1 LAARAAANPDLY
13 NRLAVEKRILKQI
26 KLPDI
31 NEVLP
36 DPQDVKDMNP
46 ALENVAMT
54 IGKPVGAFPIQD
66 QLAHMITHLDYFKDP
81 MYGSNP
87 IMAPTFVPAFL
98 EHMKQHLTLWYL
110 NQVDG
115 YTSAA
120 LDRPFNVLKV
130 EPIMQEAQK
139 LVAAAGKHV
148 HADAQAIAES
158 IIPALQEALQMV
170 QKMKGQQ
177 PPPPEIQAIMQT
189 QMAETERK
197 KTYDQIDLQLRQQ
210 KQLDDK
216 QAKEA
221 KIVAD
226 EQMKAAEITHDINV
240 MTMEQQFEMNK
251 AAQQQAAE
259 QQAAAQQAA
268 QQQAGAMAN
277 PMPQPPVQP

>member
-1 LAARAAANPDLY
+1 VFEAKKLCEKAARAGGALS
-13 NRLAVEKRILKQI
+13 
-26 KLPDI
+26 KLCSFFLDKMGWS
-31 NEVLP
+31 VLCF
-36 DPQDVKDMNP
+36 
-46 ALENVAMT
+46 L
-54 IGKPVGAFPIQD
+54 
-66 QLAHMITHLDYFKDP
+66 KDP
-81 MYGSNP
+81 MYGSSP

-148 HADAQAIAES
+148 HQDAQQIAQS

-177 PPPPEIQAIMQT
+177 PMPPEIQAIMQT
-189 QMAETERK
+189 QMAETQRK
-197 KTYDQIDLQLRQQ
+197 TTYDQVDLQLRQQ

-216 QAKEA
+216 QSKEA

-226 EQMKAAEITHDINV
+226 EQMKAADITHDINV
-240 MTMEQQFEMNK
+240 MTMEQQFEMGK
-251 AAQQQAAE
+251 AAQQAAAE
-259 QQAAAQQAA
+259 QQAAAQQEAV
-268 QQQAGAMAN
+268 AMAN
-277 PMPQPPVQP
+277 QAPQQMPQQPVQP

>member
-1 LAARAAANPDLY
+1 
-13 NRLAVEKRILKQI
+13 
-26 KLPDI
+26 
-31 NEVLP
+31 
-36 DPQDVKDMNP
+36 MNP

-87 IMAPTFVPAFL
+87 IMAPVFVPAFL

-148 HADAQAIAES
+148 HKDAETIAQT
-158 IIPALQEALQMV
+158 IIPALQQALQMV
-170 QKMKGQQ
+170 QKMHGQQ
-177 PPPPEIQAIMQT
+177 PTPPEIQAIVQT

-197 KTYDQIDLQLRQQ
+197 KAYDQIDLQLRQQ

-216 QAKEA
+216 QSKEA

-240 MTMEQQFEMNK
+240 MTIEQQFERNK
-251 AAQQQAAE
+251 AAQQAAAE
-259 QQAAAQQAA
+259 QAAAAQQQEAEL
-268 QQQAGAMAN
+268 QAGAAL
-277 PMPQPPVQP
+277 QPPVQP